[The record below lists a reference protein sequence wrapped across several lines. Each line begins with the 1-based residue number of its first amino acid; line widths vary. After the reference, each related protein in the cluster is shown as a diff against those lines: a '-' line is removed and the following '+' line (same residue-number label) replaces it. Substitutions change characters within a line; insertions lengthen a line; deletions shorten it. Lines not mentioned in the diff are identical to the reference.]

1 MAPALEKISIR
12 PGGAEP
18 MLPAPWRIEQ
28 VHKETADTFTV
39 ALAPVADALPLTFAA
54 GQFNMLSVFGVGE
67 VPISISGNPLLPS
80 PLVHTTRA
88 VGVVTRAMAKL
99 KKGEVLGV
107 RGPYGEWLAA
117 RRSCRPRCG
126 DRSGR
131 HRLSTAALGG
141 LSSAR
146 TPERFR

>member
-99 KKGEVLGV
+99 KKGERARRARTV
-107 RGPYGEWLAA
+107 RNRLAA
-117 RRSCRPRCG
+117 RSGGRTRCRDRC
-126 DRSGR
+126 RR
-131 HRLSTAALGG
+131 HWSRAVALGG
-141 LSSAR
+141 LPSACA
-146 TPERFR
+146 PERFR